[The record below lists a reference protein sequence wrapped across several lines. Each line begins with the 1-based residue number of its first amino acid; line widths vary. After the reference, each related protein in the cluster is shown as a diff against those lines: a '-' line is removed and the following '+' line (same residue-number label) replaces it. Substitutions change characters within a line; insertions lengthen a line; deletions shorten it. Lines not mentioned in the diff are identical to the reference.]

1 MSNFPDENKAYSE
14 EVSTPES
21 ADVSSGELSTESDL
35 QNTPESKEPKT
46 REFRGLYKHVKIP
59 VKALDIIIIVCIA
72 VIIIVMAIDLRNPGF
87 TITFD
92 SKGGTDVPS
101 QNQMYGQLLDE
112 PEPPTREG
120 YVFTGWYTDYACY
133 DIWDMENDR
142 IQTDITLY
150 AGWVK
155 S

>member
-1 MSNFPDENKAYSE
+1 MSNFPEENKEYDE
-14 EVSTPES
+14 ENGIIES
-21 ADVSSGELSTESDL
+21 ADTSSEEISEQGTDKAE
-35 QNTPESKEPKT
+35 EPKT
-46 REFRGLYKHVKIP
+46 REFRGLYKYVKIP
-59 VKALDIIIIVCIA
+59 VKALDAIIIVCIA
-72 VIIIVMAIDLRNPGF
+72 VIIIVMAIDMRNPGF

-92 SKGGTDVPS
+92 SKGGTDVPA

-142 IQTDITLY
+142 IETDITLY
-150 AGWVK
+150 AGWEK